1 MNRNK
6 TAGIEFILKLI
17 YSEKATKFFEIL
29 TLLLLCYLMPVKSKV
44 KVLQNFVAFSVY
56 MNFNIYC
63 LEYCK
68 NTMRLIS
75 KSFKAFP
82 HY

>member
-6 TAGIEFILKLI
+6 IAVIEFILKLI

-29 TLLLLCYLMPVKSKV
+29 TLLLLYYLMPVKSKV
-44 KVLQNFVAFSVY
+44 KVLQNVVAFSVY